1 MTFAHVE
8 NKLRFVF
15 DDGWSVLKW
24 DEHRAYVDGLQPHQN
39 TKAVDFLGLHLQTT
53 PWFIEVKDPR
63 GHRIEYK
70 PQLADGSL
78 LKAVAEKVR
87 DTIAGLVWAHQRV
100 PFGRAELMPYV
111 RALFQ
116 REPAARAFVVLW
128 LEQDRLLRAD
138 EASALQDALKRELSW
153 LKPKVLVVNRAIA
166 GEQGPVP
173 GLSVESLP
181 AGDAERRS

>member
-1 MTFAHVE
+1 MTFVHVE
-8 NKLRFVF
+8 NNLRFVF
-15 DDGWSVLKW
+15 DDGWTVLKW
-24 DEHRAYVDGLQPHQN
+24 DEHRAYVDGLQPHQG
-39 TKAVDFLGLHLQTT
+39 TKAVDFVGLRLQAT

-78 LKAVAEKVR
+78 VKAVAEKVR
-87 DTIAGLVWAHQRV
+87 DTIAGLVWAHQRALL
-100 PFGRAELMPYV
+100 GRDELMPFV

-116 REPAARAFVVLW
+116 REPRARAFVVLW
-128 LEQDRLLRAD
+128 LEQDRPLRPD
-138 EASALQDALKRELSW
+138 EATALQDALKRELSW
-153 LKPKVLVVNRAIA
+153 LNPKVLVVNRAIA
-166 GEQGPVP
+166 GEHNPVP